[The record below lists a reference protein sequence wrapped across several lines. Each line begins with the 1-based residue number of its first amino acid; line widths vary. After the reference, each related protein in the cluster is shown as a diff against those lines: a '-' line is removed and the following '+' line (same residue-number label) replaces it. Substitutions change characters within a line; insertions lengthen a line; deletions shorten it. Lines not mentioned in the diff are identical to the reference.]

1 MKTLVV
7 YGAGLVAC
15 SIVLLFPSTH
25 APASEVETRSYL
37 EVIQR
42 ICVTGVTPE
51 ASKAHEQVVAALA
64 KEGKATD
71 TTGGTTAP
79 VRRRQVIRTVES
91 NPHGWT
97 TTNLWGARAPEHANA
112 ECVQSP

>member
-7 YGAGLVAC
+7 YGAGLAAC
-15 SIVLLFPSTH
+15 SIVLLFPSGR

-37 EVIQR
+37 GVIQR

-51 ASKAHEQVVAALA
+51 ANKAHEEVVAALA

-71 TTGGTTAP
+71 TTGGTTGP

-97 TTNLWGARAPEHANA
+97 TTNLWGARAPERAY
-112 ECVQSP
+112 EDCVQHP

>member
-1 MKTLVV
+1 MKRLVV
-7 YGAGLVAC
+7 NGAGLAVC
-15 SIVLLFPSTH
+15 SIVLLFPSER

-51 ASKAHEQVVAALA
+51 ATKAHEQVVAALA

-79 VRRRQVIRTVES
+79 VHRRQVIRTVES

-97 TTNLWGARAPEHANA
+97 TTNLWGARAPDHAYT
-112 ECVQSP
+112 ECVQGP